1 MFFQLEDK
9 KKTRNE
15 IGRRERDIRK
25 DRERYLS
32 KEREREKEGMRVCI
46 YYIDGKNETNLEL
59 LFIYS
64 FVYFIYIIKL

>member
-32 KEREREKEGMRVCI
+32 KERERERKRE
-46 YYIDGKNETNLEL
+46 
-59 LFIYS
+59 
-64 FVYFIYIIKL
+64 